1 MPYLPRRLSDAVSD
15 LAGREV
21 SIGRR
26 PVPARIERAVH
37 QGVAIEHGRGIVAA
51 ARVRSVEYVA
61 NEAMHAIG
69 RLARDEAM
77 YARQTPHAAAR
88 LQAIADLAAMNI
100 ADIVA
105 ETGRD

>member
-1 MPYLPRRLSDAVSD
+1 MSNLPRRLSDAVGD

-26 PVPARIERAVH
+26 PVPARVERAVH
-37 QGVAIEHGRGIVAA
+37 QGVAIERGRGIVQA

-69 RLARDEAM
+69 QSEAM
-77 YARQTPHAAAR
+77 GG
-88 LQAIADLAAMNI
+88 
-100 ADIVA
+100 
-105 ETGRD
+105 GRHG